1 MKSYQYLINKT
12 FLKIWIVIFQ
22 MVSWHLSQV
31 FSYLTGV
38 ESPSVVDTILKFS
51 KSQNFTVLQNL
62 RAHTSDQF
70 SKFFPQNHMHNM
82 HMDVFSLP
90 TYTCSWMWKMSNKV
104 NLQYFYLLTTCL
116 ICKCFGTTYLS
127 ELPDASKSSFGWYS
141 TMLTGPL
148 WYVKSVR
155 ILPAVI
161 SQIYFNRI
169 CMYIEFPLYMYLNY
183 KTCINSTRLSNCTQ
197 NCLQWNQTLTRPSSP
212 ADAIH
217 FPSGL
222 NLTQLTPFLWPC
234 GWRVNLDSSL
244 RHQLTCNT
252 HTMYHKYHVVKQ
264 KFILTLYV

>member
-1 MKSYQYLINKT
+1 MPIKVHLDDIPLCWLVHCDMLNLSGFYQ
-12 FLKIWIVIFQ
+12 
-22 MVSWHLSQV
+22 
-31 FSYLTGV
+31 
-38 ESPSVVDTILKFS
+38 
-51 KSQNFTVLQNL
+51 
-62 RAHTSDQF
+62 
-70 SKFFPQNHMHNM
+70 
-82 HMDVFSLP
+82 
-90 TYTCSWMWKMSNKV
+90 
-104 NLQYFYLLTTCL
+104 
-116 ICKCFGTTYLS
+116 
-127 ELPDASKSSFGWYS
+127 
-141 TMLTGPL
+141 L
-148 WYVKSVR
+148 WYPRS
-155 ILPAVI
+155 I
-161 SQIYFNRI
+161 SIE
-169 CMYIEFPLYMYLNY
+169 YIEFPLYMYLDY